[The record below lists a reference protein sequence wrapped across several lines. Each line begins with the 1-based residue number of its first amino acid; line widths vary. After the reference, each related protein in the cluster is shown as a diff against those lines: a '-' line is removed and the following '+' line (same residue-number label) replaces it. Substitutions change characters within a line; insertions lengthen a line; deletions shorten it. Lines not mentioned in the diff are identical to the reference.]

1 MTLYALGDREPTID
15 PTAFVHP
22 DAVVI
27 GDVRIGPESSVW
39 PSAVLRGDHG
49 TIYIGAGTS
58 VQDGSVV
65 HCTREWDTTIGD
77 RCVIGHLVH
86 LEGCRIGND
95 TLIGSGSVVLQGV
108 IVGDGALV
116 AAQAL
121 LTPGVHVPAL
131 HTAMGV
137 PAKVSDRH
145 PDATLIANAV
155 ETYRRNAHWYAADLR
170 RLD

>member
-77 RCVIGHLVH
+77 
-86 LEGCRIGND
+86 GCRIGND

-170 RLD
+170 CLD